1 MCAITARRP
10 VLLLPSEPASASRL
24 TRIAGVGAALIGAAL
39 LSPVRPA
46 VVVGT
51 SMTPTLAPGQVVWC
65 HRASGEPPLRRG
77 DVVLAR
83 VNGSIC
89 VKRVFAVGGDRFWKT
104 WGAYRDENL
113 PQLLNVGT
121 PLRPWKKRYPL
132 FRFDEDRVPF
142 GTVYLLGDGVN
153 SEDSRSYGPVATEA
167 VVGRVVFPR
176 VPLNLKVC
184 APSVWSALPYRPA
197 ARTRS

>member
-1 MCAITARRP
+1 MRTTPARRP
-10 VLLLPSEPASASRL
+10 VALLPDEPAIATRL
-24 TRIAGVGAALIGAAL
+24 IRIAGVGAALIGAAL
-39 LSPVRPA
+39 LSPVHPA
-46 VVVGT
+46 VIVGS
-51 SMTPTLAPGQVVWC
+51 SMSPTLEPGQVVWC
-65 HRASGEPPLRRG
+65 SRTSGEQPVRRG

-83 VNGSIC
+83 VNGSVC

-104 WGAYRDENL
+104 WGAHRDENL

-121 PLRPWKKRYPL
+121 PLQPWQKRYPH

-142 GTVYLLGDGVN
+142 GTIYLVGDGVN
-153 SEDSRSYGPVATEA
+153 SEDSRSYGPVAADA
-167 VVGRVVFPR
+167 VIGRVVFPR

-197 ARTRS
+197 VRTRS